1 MDIFAKGMDKTAVV
15 WYNEVNGGATMAIH
29 DGNRRDLY
37 DLAPERYLQI
47 NSCGFQNLK
56 ENYTVLR
63 ERGRR
68 DYQLLL
74 IESGVCEAELGGEK
88 HLLSAGNI
96 LLYPPNVK
104 QRYTFLE
111 TGLSLWCH
119 FTGTVVEEVLSE
131 YGLEGGVYRIAPDH
145 ALFEAYTA
153 LIRRFHQKTTRPLA
167 IASLLEVLFDLSRV
181 MNAKDAVEGQG
192 VIDSLLNYMHMHY
205 AERLSVEALA
215 RQTGYSESRISHLF
229 TEVTGK
235 SPMRYLNDI
244 RLKASRE
251 LLLSTQLSVG
261 EIAATCG
268 FEDPLY
274 YSRRFR
280 KHYGMSP
287 TEYRGS

>member
-1 MDIFAKGMDKTAVV
+1 MNI
-15 WYNEVNGGATMAIH
+15 Y

-47 NSCGFQNLK
+47 NSCGFQRLK
-56 ENYTVLR
+56 ENYVVIR
-63 ERGRR
+63 EHGRQ

-74 IESGVCEAELGGEK
+74 VESGVCEVEYEGETYR
-88 HLLSAGNI
+88 LSAGNI
-96 LLYPPNVK
+96 LLYPPHAK

-119 FTGTVVEEVLSE
+119 FTGTAVEEVLASH
-131 YGLEGGVYRIAPDH
+131 GLAGGIYRLAPDH

-153 LIRRFHQKTTRPLA
+153 LIRRFHRKPTRPLA
-167 IASLLEVLFDLSRV
+167 IASLLEVLFYLSSVSRETG
-181 MNAKDAVEGQG
+181 EGN
-192 VIDSLLNYMHMHY
+192 VSIASLLNYLHMNY
-205 AERLSVEALA
+205 SQRLSVEVLA
-215 RQTGYSESRISHLF
+215 RQTGYSESRLSHLF

-244 RLKASRE
+244 RLKASCE
-251 LLLSTQLSVG
+251 MLSATDLSVS
-261 EIAATCG
+261 EIAAACG

-280 KHYGMSP
+280 KKYGLSP
-287 TEYRGS
+287 TDYRKRGE